1 MQPFLFPGGESLST
15 IDFGAGS
22 AGSSRESIV
31 YVDIGK
37 KSIESRV
44 ARDGVPI
51 KALPINPEIFD
62 DFFAGRP
69 SVTQKV
75 VSQSVPAGTPVA
87 QGTTIHLTLAEPSTI
102 PIGVIEGVIRDLA
115 TQPMAEVFGAY
126 IADRPDITRILARSA
141 ESDVLTANDQEI
153 IVETFAANGVD
164 LTDQP
169 GEDVAAAMTTLQAA
183 WAFGQ

>member
-1 MQPFLFPGGESLST
+1 MQPFLFPTSEAFSERGFTAS
-15 IDFGAGS
+15 GS
-22 AGSSRESIV
+22 GSSRESIV

-51 KALPINPEIFD
+51 KALPINPDRFD

-75 VSQSVPAGTPVA
+75 VSQSVPAGTAVP
-87 QGTTIHLTLAEPSTI
+87 QGTTIHLELAEPSTI
-102 PIGVIEGVIRDLA
+102 PIGVIEGVLIDVA
-115 TQPMAEVFGAY
+115 EQPMAEVFGSL

-141 ESDVLTANDQEI
+141 ETDVLSAADEEV
-153 IVETFAANGVD
+153 IVEAFAATGVD
-164 LTDQP
+164 LIEEP
-169 GEDVAAAMTTLQAA
+169 GRDVGAAMTTLQAA